1 MYTKE
6 VLDSMSDNNDI
17 RGKPLDHPVTR
28 AARTAIAL
36 AKQRG
41 EPEITPD
48 DLLAGL
54 LLTASRFGIVW
65 VGDKAIDLMTLGVE
79 PADRPATD
87 KSKAAYSPATA
98 AVFDRAALVAK
109 VEGGCRVELVHML
122 AAYSA
127 ESGGLMG
134 EVKMRF
140 GFDDSSWRAALAR
153 WPRMEEPS
161 VNLGSRP
168 LAGEPGREI
177 KEFFTPEEAA
187 AFLGLHI
194 QTVRGYVRSG
204 KLPALRVA
212 GERAIRIRREELL
225 GLLEPLEPSV
235 SEEDH

>member
-1 MYTKE
+1 MF
-6 VLDSMSDNNDI
+6 SDNKSILGRQPDN
-17 RGKPLDHPVTR
+17 PVTQ
-28 AARTAIAL
+28 AARAAIAL

-41 EPEITPD
+41 EREITPD

-65 VGDKAIDLMTLGVE
+65 VADKAIDLMTLGLE
-79 PADRPATD
+79 PADSPATG
-87 KSKAAYSPATA
+87 KAKAAYSPATA
-98 AVFDRAALVAK
+98 AVFDRAAMIAK
-109 VEGGCRVELVHML
+109 ADGGCRVELVHML

-127 ESGGLMG
+127 ETGGLMG
-134 EVKMRF
+134 EVKKRF

-153 WPRMEEPS
+153 WPRAEEPS
-161 VNLGSRP
+161 VNLGNRP

-212 GERAIRIRREELL
+212 GERPIRIRREELL
-225 GLLEPLEPSV
+225 GLLEPLEPSG
-235 SEEDH
+235 SEEDN